1 MAGITV
7 GTTLTTI
14 GIVRIVG
21 IGIIA
26 GITLTIG
33 VGAAT
38 RLIRTTIT
46 TITTITTTTITTR
59 TIHTTAI
66 VRRMEDLHT
75 TTTDLH
81 TTTTDLHTQVLA
93 VLVVPDITKL
103 TVLVR

>member
-26 GITLTIG
+26 GTTLTIG

-38 RLIRTTIT
+38 RLIRTTI
-46 TITTITTTTITTR
+46 IITTTTTTTTIITR
-59 TIHTTAI
+59 TIRTTAI
-66 VRRMEDLHT
+66 ARRTIGRRIT
-75 TTTDLH
+75 TIGLR
-81 TTTTDLHTQVLA
+81 TQVRA
-93 VLVVPDITKL
+93 VLVAPDIIKS